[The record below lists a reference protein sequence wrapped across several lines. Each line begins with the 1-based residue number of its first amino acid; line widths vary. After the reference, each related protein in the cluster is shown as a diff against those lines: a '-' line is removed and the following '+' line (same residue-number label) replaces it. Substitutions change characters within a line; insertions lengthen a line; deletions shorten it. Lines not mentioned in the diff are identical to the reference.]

1 MNLTIPVP
9 TVTPGSQYAF
19 DEVSCFNQIDQHNH
33 TSGLG
38 VQIPTAGLNINSNL
52 PLNNYGLLNTQLV
65 NLQAQA
71 SISTNG
77 SVYRKSVD
85 LYYLDGSGNDVRITQ
100 GGSVAV
106 SGAIGFTGLPSG
118 TASASYN
125 APSQTFIFQS
135 ATNTPANIDG
145 ASIIVRPLSAS
156 PQGITISAPSPLA
169 SSYSLELAASLPAAT
184 KIVQLSSTGAI
195 TSVLGVDNSTIEISS
210 NNLQVKNLG
219 ITDAKIAVGTIT
231 GSKIASATVTQT
243 NLANNS
249 VGTNQLIDASVTA
262 IKKSDTNY
270 ATANLSNYTGSGPID
285 LGNVSLTT
293 TAANS
298 VLLVIVNGRA
308 VPYLF
313 SVDASLS
320 SYIAITLT
328 GPGGYSQ
335 ALYLGS
341 SGYGSYAGSSAMY
354 LTSAAGTYTATVRIY
369 SPTLGA
375 FVTNMLVKIVE
386 IR

>member
-1 MNLTIPVP
+1 MPTSPNMNLTIPVP
-9 TVTPGSQYAF
+9 TVTPGAQYAF

-38 VQIPTAGLNINSNL
+38 VQIPTAGLNINANL

-169 SSYSLELAASLPAAT
+169 SSYSLELPAALPAAT

-219 ITDAKIAVGTIT
+219 I
-231 GSKIASATVTQT
+231 
-243 NLANNS
+243 
-249 VGTNQLIDASVTA
+249 
-262 IKKSDTNY
+262 
-270 ATANLSNYTGSGPID
+270 ATANI
-285 LGNVSLTT
+285 
-293 TAANS
+293 ANS
-298 VLLVIVNGRA
+298 AITDVKLATDSVTTIKIQDGAVTLAKQGPANRNTANLTNYNLVNGTYTLVA
-308 VPYLF
+308 VSITTNGSSSLILINLYG
-313 SVDASLS
+313 ASTNS
-320 SYIAITLT
+320 QFFNAGANSYTSAVLT

-335 ALYLGS
+335 TQYLSGPDLYSLGNCLTFV
-341 SGYGSYAGSSAMY
+341 SGSV
-354 LTSAAGTYTATVRIY
+354 GTYTL
-369 SPTLGA
+369 TLIAVSAVNPGLA
-375 FVTNMLVKIVE
+375 LIVKNMAVAISE